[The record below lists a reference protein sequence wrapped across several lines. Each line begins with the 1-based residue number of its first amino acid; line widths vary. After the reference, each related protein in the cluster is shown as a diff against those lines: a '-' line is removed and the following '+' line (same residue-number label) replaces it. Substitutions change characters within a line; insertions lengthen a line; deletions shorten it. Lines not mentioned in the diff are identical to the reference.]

1 MIVKISRIYVCSSTE
16 RARVDAA
23 VEAMMVMTL
32 LVTLWPGV
40 KAAVR

>member
-1 MIVKISRIYVCSSTE
+1 MIVKISRIYIFSSTE
-16 RARVDAA
+16 PGVDAA